1 MSVGVK
7 VVLLVED
14 NTMGEYLHPYIE
26 LGFLKVYTHM
36 YTMVMDSSTKR
47 WTFILPKFDE
57 PFALGSILK
66 DFFFLRTDVGWCEG
80 HTLCWK

>member
-1 MSVGVK
+1 VSVGVK
-7 VVLLVED
+7 VVLLVEG

-26 LGFLKVYTHM
+26 LGFLKVYIHM

-57 PFALGSILK
+57 PFGARFYFER
-66 DFFFLRTDVGWCEG
+66 FFF
-80 HTLCWK
+80 